1 MSAGR
6 SGCSSPAGGGPA
18 LAVDEGLLRALVFDA
33 RGLVPVVA
41 LEAHTGELLMV
52 AWANAEAI
60 RRTLETGRAW
70 YFSRSRA
77 ELWCKGETSGDRQRV
92 ERVLIDCDAD
102 TLAYLVRQEGRGACH
117 TGERT
122 CFYRTLGARRE
133 GDDQTEGGDLTVADG
148 RGGVP

>member
-6 SGCSSPAGGGPA
+6 LGRSSAGGGPA
-18 LAVDEGLLRALVFDA
+18 LEVDEGLLGAVVFDA

-41 LEAHTGELLMV
+41 LEAHTGELLMM

-77 ELWCKGETSGDRQRV
+77 ELWCKGETSGDRQWV
-92 ERVLIDCDAD
+92 ERVLVDCDAD

-122 CFYRTLGARRE
+122 CFYRTLGERRG
-133 GDDQTEGGDLTVADG
+133 GDDRTEGGGPTVVDG
-148 RGGVP
+148 RGEAP